1 MSTES
6 ETRASSPQGIIERFE
21 RHLGNRD
28 VEGLLRLYEPE
39 AAFAAEPGTVVRGQS
54 AIREALTRLV
64 ALEPTITGEIQKV
77 VEADG
82 TALLTNRWKLEGTAP
97 DGAPIKMRGVSAD
110 VMRRQSDGSWR
121 VLIDDPWGGEG

>member
-97 DGAPIKMRGVSAD
+97 DSAPIKMRGVSAD